1 MWTATDTV
9 DMHKLF
15 GKMKTGKKYHMI
27 NNSYFEKRLKCS
39 PLTEFAFNQEE
50 SLIEDL
56 VSTIAVTVDPGE
68 AVI

>member
-1 MWTATDTV
+1 MAIWI
-9 DMHKLF
+9 
-15 GKMKTGKKYHMI
+15 GRI
-27 NNSYFEKRLKCS
+27 ECS

-68 AVI
+68 AVRKKSRRQV